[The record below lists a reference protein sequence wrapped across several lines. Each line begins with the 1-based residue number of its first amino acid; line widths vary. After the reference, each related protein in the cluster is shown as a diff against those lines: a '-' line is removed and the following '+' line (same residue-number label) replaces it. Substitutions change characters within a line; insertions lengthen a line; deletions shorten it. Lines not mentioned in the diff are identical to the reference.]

1 MTDDE
6 FFHILSSSCR
16 REILRLLQ
24 DGELSAG
31 EITGHFPVSQPS
43 ISRHLDL
50 LKRGGLIASR
60 RQANQIFYSLTPH
73 AVQDASRRLKNLFPG
88 KDFLS

>member
-6 FFHILSSSCR
+6 FFNALSSSYR

-31 EITGHFPVSQPS
+31 EITGHFSVSQPS

-50 LKRGGLIASR
+50 LKRCGLITSR
-60 RQANQIFYSLTPH
+60 RQANQILYSLMPN
-73 AVQDASRRLKNLFPG
+73 AIRDASRRLKNLFPE
-88 KDFLS
+88 